1 MVVAQPHEQTRHL
14 LIIWTARPFDTLC
27 VRCSIGYGFMIQLA
41 DFHANAITV
50 SAFLAGIR
58 RSTGLT
64 YAQPQPNTF
73 AKNESVLLK
82 SL

>member
-1 MVVAQPHEQTRHL
+1 MVVEQPYKQTRHL
-14 LIIWTARPFDTLC
+14 LIQWTARPFDTLC
-27 VRCSIGYGFMIQLA
+27 VRCSIEYGFMIQFA
-41 DFHANAITV
+41 DIHANAITV
-50 SAFLAGIR
+50 SAFLAGIK

-73 AKNESVLLK
+73 SKNESVLLK